1 MATRTKT
8 PWLADD
14 GSMHA
19 TRRAADRHDKEQR
32 LRNLVESWIMREAS
46 ERSSQTPDETPVA
59 VPSHLLAEGLV
70 GYIIN
75 GETANQF
82 AELYRQVAPR
92 KARKSA
98 ARVETPQTDTKDTPL
113 KPRRRGRP
121 RKSEGLKF
129 AVIDDRHGV
138 RPRKSGRK
146 NKYFDVERDDSAASR
161 V

>member
-32 LRNLVESWIMREAS
+32 LRNLVESWIMRA
-46 ERSSQTPDETPVA
+46 ETPPT
-59 VPSHLLAEGLV
+59 VPSHLAEGLV
-70 GYIIN
+70 GRMLN

-98 ARVETPQTDTKDTPL
+98 ARVETPQTDTKDTSL